1 MVRLG
6 PLVKAKETAAVF
18 VRRFPALRTLLGNRR
33 QRFERLHTILPSNAV
48 VGEPVT
54 GSVQVWDQCER
65 LIADASGEYA
75 LESTD
80 TEADHPATVTVSPSD
95 EGYRNFGDITFRT
108 PGVQYLLVTGPEGQ
122 RFVSNPVRVTET
134 APEERVYWGDLHL
147 HSSLSDGTG
156 SMADGFRYGRD
167 VMDLD
172 VVAYTDHD
180 TMGFFIPPSLQ
191 RRRMHDRFFEAMQ
204 QTTADF
210 HDPGRFVTLFAYEWT
225 KQPNQ
230 GGHLNVYFDSV
241 ADAELFDSHAAA
253 TDTYEGLWERLR
265 EYNADGPGTA
275 LSIPHHT
282 AEAMYPFDFAATE
295 YDDELAPLVEVYSQW
310 GSSER
315 PASDGNRYPLE
326 MGQGEIDEWGHY
338 VQDAHELGHR
348 VGMLAGADFHGPL
361 PGHSLIHASPHLP
374 SLQEWREEGL
384 GWGPIWRIWNE
395 RSYPGGLTAFRAP
408 ALTRDAIFDA
418 LRSRSVYGTTQ
429 PDRILVDFRIDDV
442 AVGEDEST
450 VTLAGADAERTITL
464 DVAGTAPLERVT
476 VTRNGTDWW
485 TIEGTDDPDAD
496 LDTYT
501 ETASRI
507 DDEPITGATD
517 GRSSRHGATTGEGPP
532 SDGTDDHRSDAAVY
546 ALRVWQANGGAAWAG
561 PIWVEPPAE

>member
-1 MVRLG
+1 MVSLG
-6 PLVKAKETAAVF
+6 PLVKGKETAAVF
-18 VRRFPALRTLLGNRR
+18 VKRFPSLRTLLRNRR
-33 QRFERLHTILPSNAV
+33 QRFEGLHTILPSNAV
-48 VGEPVT
+48 VGEPVS
-54 GSVQVWDQCER
+54 GSVQVWDHCER
-65 LIADASGEYA
+65 LIADAAGEFQ
-75 LESTD
+75 LHSTD
-80 TEADHPATVTVSPSD
+80 PDADHPQSVTVSPGD
-95 EGYRNFGDITFRT
+95 EGYRRFGDVTFQT
-108 PGVQYLLVTGPEGQ
+108 SGVQYLTLTGPDGADY
-122 RFVSNPVRVTET
+122 VSNPVRVTAT
-134 APEERVYWGDLHL
+134 DPAERLYWGDLHL

-191 RRRMHDRFFEAMQ
+191 RRRMHDRFFEGM
-204 QTTADF
+204 QTTTAEF
-210 HDPGRFVTLFAYEWT
+210 HDPGHFVTLFAYEWT

-241 ADAELFDSHAAA
+241 ENAELFDSIDESS
-253 TDTYEGLWERLR
+253 DTYEGLWERLR
-265 EYNADGPGTA
+265 EYNADGPGEA
-275 LSIPHHT
+275 LTIPHHT
-282 AEAMYPFDFAATE
+282 AEAMYPFDFSSTD

-326 MGQGEIDEWGHY
+326 MGQGEIGEWGHY
-338 VQDAHELGHR
+338 VQDAHELGYR
-348 VGMLAGADFHGPL
+348 VGMMAGADFHGPL

-374 SLQEWREEGL
+374 SLREWREEGL

-408 ALTRDAIFDA
+408 DLTREAIFEA

-442 AVGEDEST
+442 AVGERDST
-450 VTLAGADAERTITL
+450 VSLVAADAERTISV

-485 TIEGTDDPDAD
+485 TIEGTDDPDAA

-501 ETASRI
+501 ETATRV
-507 DDEPITGATD
+507 DDEPVTGPTLDGSTHGGATD
-517 GRSSRHGATTGEGPP
+517 R
-532 SDGTDDHRSDAAVY
+532 GTDAAVY
-546 ALRVWQANGGAAWAG
+546 ALRVWQASGGAAWAG